1 MKVKLS
7 ITRKVLTEK
16 FSLKNDMEVFFLSF
30 LEGCE
35 INTCEEYPNFYFY
48 VKAGKIL
55 FQYEIREPNLD
66 YGDIFWFDDLI
77 WFLNGIKHIEK
88 LKEFTTKKK
97 LYFGRS
103 TFDEKF
109 FKLIDA
115 TDLKYNFKS

>member
-1 MKVKLS
+1 
-7 ITRKVLTEK
+7 
-16 FSLKNDMEVFFLSF
+16 MEVFFLSF

-77 WFLNGIKHIEK
+77 WIGFERKFKMKRTEVIKFLNGIKHIEK